1 MKCSLK
7 LGQLEIKNPIVLAS
21 GTFDRTITKHI
32 DVSRLGAVTTKT
44 LTLKPASG
52 NPLPHIIKT
61 EFGFINSVGLK
72 NPGIKEYL
80 RNELP
85 FWHEQK
91 AEVICSIG
99 GENMTDF
106 LLLAKILNDTDLR
119 AIEINVSCPN
129 VKTGS
134 IFSEDSKKLKELI
147 LKIRKL
153 FQKTLIVKLSPNV
166 TDIRLSAK
174 AALSGG
180 ADVLTLVNT
189 FRALAIHP
197 KTGEFYFKRKI
208 GGYSGP
214 AIKPMALRAV
224 YEVYNKYKCPIIG
237 GGGIVSSQD
246 AIDFLR
252 VGAKAIFIGSANYI
266 DPKISIKILE
276 DLEKEKICH

>member
-1 MKCSLK
+1 
-7 LGQLEIKNPIVLAS
+7 
-21 GTFDRTITKHI
+21 
-32 DVSRLGAVTTKT
+32 
-44 LTLKPASG
+44 
-52 NPLPHIIKT
+52 
-61 EFGFINSVGLK
+61 
-72 NPGIKEYL
+72 
-80 RNELP
+80 
-85 FWHEQK
+85 
-91 AEVICSIG
+91 
-99 GENMTDF
+99 MTDF

>member
-91 AEVICSIG
+91 
-99 GENMTDF
+99 
-106 LLLAKILNDTDLR
+106 
-119 AIEINVSCPN
+119 
-129 VKTGS
+129 
-134 IFSEDSKKLKELI
+134 
-147 LKIRKL
+147 
-153 FQKTLIVKLSPNV
+153 QK
-166 TDIRLSAK
+166 
-174 AALSGG
+174 
-180 ADVLTLVNT
+180 
-189 FRALAIHP
+189 
-197 KTGEFYFKRKI
+197 
-208 GGYSGP
+208 
-214 AIKPMALRAV
+214 
-224 YEVYNKYKCPIIG
+224 
-237 GGGIVSSQD
+237 
-246 AIDFLR
+246 
-252 VGAKAIFIGSANYI
+252 
-266 DPKISIKILE
+266 
-276 DLEKEKICH
+276 